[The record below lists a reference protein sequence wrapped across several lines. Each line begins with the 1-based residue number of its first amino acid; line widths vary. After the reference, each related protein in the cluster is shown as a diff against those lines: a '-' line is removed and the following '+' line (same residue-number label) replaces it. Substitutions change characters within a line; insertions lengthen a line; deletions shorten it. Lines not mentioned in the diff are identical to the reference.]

1 MGTVIT
7 FPDLWRDA
15 PANTGNNGQREP
27 ATVVILPVIR
37 IERHGESAQRDVKPG
52 PNSRGKS
59 RHSPATRS

>member
-15 PANTGNNGQREP
+15 PANTRKNGQAQP
-27 ATVVILPVIR
+27 ATVVILPVVR
-37 IERHGESAQRDVKPG
+37 IERHGEKPPRDLEPG

-59 RHSPATRS
+59 RRSPATRP